1 MLRKIRLLLALVFLA
16 FVLSGLSTLP
26 LQSEIEWVARI
37 RGLDNASSAVA
48 STGFDKWILI
58 IRDGLRQSYPKYP
71 WLGYGTDW
79 LGFAQFVLAIM
90 FIGPIRDPVK
100 NIWVIEAGM
109 IACVLVVP
117 YSFVIGSIRGIP
129 FGWRLIDCS
138 FGVVGIIVLWSCRR
152 LIKKLPAAT
161 D

>member
-1 MLRKIRLLLALVFLA
+1 MLPKIRLLLALVLIA

-26 LQSEIEWVARI
+26 LQSEIEWVAKV
-37 RGLDNASSAVA
+37 RGLDNVSSTGASN
-48 STGFDKWILI
+48 GFDKWIVI
-58 IRDGLRQSYPKYP
+58 IRDGLRDSYPKYP

-117 YSFVIGSIRGIP
+117 YAFAVGSVRGIP
-129 FGWRLIDCS
+129 VGWRLIDCS
-138 FGVVGIIVLWSCRR
+138 FGVLGFIVLRWCRR
-152 LIKKLPAAT
+152 LIKRLSCS
-161 D
+161 